1 MFTAAELVAFVIS
14 MIGMPYWYG
23 CCVYRCTESL
33 RARKAKQYPSHYK
46 NSRTATYR
54 KHIAAKLI
62 CMDCVGMIKGF
73 FWTNGGKDV
82 AAAIGNDN
90 PISSKYGGNGMPDK
104 SASGLLKWLKSKG
117 CKNGKIDSLPDVP
130 GILLFSPGH
139 VGVYVGGGEAV
150 EARGFNYG
158 VVRTKVKNRK
168 WTEWAYLPKS
178 LLKYDSA
185 PDSAPVIVP
194 DKPASSTAC
203 CKLGER
209 LLKLKSPYMTGDDVE
224 EMQTHLNHL
233 GYDCGTADG
242 VFGKKTRDG
251 VKAFQRNNGLTVDGE
266 FGPKSFAKL
275 TTLIQPVQNPPEPV
289 EPVEPV
295 EPENPGTVYPIHGFI
310 PDVSA
315 YQGNIDMDK
324 FVAGND
330 FAILRARVNGKD
342 DSKFKTWAAEL
353 QKRNFPFAVYDY
365 LRLKSEDDAIKQAD
379 AMFTA
384 CHPFNPRIYYLDTE
398 ELADGM
404 TYDKERELIKIY
416 VQRLRDWGVELV
428 GQYTGDYRWR
438 TQYKSLN
445 GIFDTLW
452 IANWGSN
459 NGSYEGITLKSAAYT
474 DKIHLHQFTSY
485 GYTKVPGSPGINH
498 RVDLNRLTGV
508 VPLAY
513 FTGRNHGEPVV
524 ENRTYTVQPKDT
536 LWGIAK
542 RIYGKG
548 NRYKDIMT
556 ANQMTSTVIHAG
568 MVLVIP
574 A

>member
-1 MFTAAELVAFVIS
+1 MFTAAEFVAFVIS

-46 NSRTATYR
+46 SSRTATYR
-54 KHIAAKLI
+54 KHIAAKLV

-73 FWTNGGKDV
+73 FWTNG
-82 AAAIGNDN
+82 
-90 PISSKYGGNGMPDK
+90 
-104 SASGLLKWLKSKG
+104 
-117 CKNGKIDSLPDVP
+117 KIDSLPDVP
-130 GILLFSPGH
+130 GILLFAPGH

-194 DKPASSTAC
+194 DKPASSTAY
-203 CKLGER
+203 KLGER

-251 VKAFQRNNGLTVDGE
+251 VKAFQRGNGLTVDGE

-289 EPVEPV
+289 EPEK
-295 EPENPGTVYPIHGFI
+295 PGTVYPIHGFI